1 MNQLHRVN
9 EFARLAGVT
18 VKTLHHYDRLGLLK
32 PTRTHAGYRL
42 YASADR
48 ERLEQ
53 IALLKF
59 IGLPLKDIKTLLD
72 GRSPHAAGVLV
83 AQRRALEEQRLR
95 LDRAIGVIDWEL
107 YEAERMKQSAGV
119 TRVPDRFNDARVSLY
134 QDIASAIDEGVVD
147 DIAGARAQSLLAR
160 WRAIVDE
167 EMQGEDEAVKVRI
180 KEVWAARKTW
190 PPSLKKYVA
199 TLCRLEPA
207 TWEHV
212 ADFIDLG
219 TRT

>member
-1 MNQLHRVN
+1 MDPLHRVN

-32 PTRTHAGYRL
+32 PTRTRAGYRL

-53 IALLKF
+53 IASLKF
-59 IGLPLKDIKTLLD
+59 IGLPLKQIKTLLD
-72 GRSPHAAGVLV
+72 GKSPRAGAALA
-83 AQRRALEEQRLR
+83 AQRRVLEEQRVR
-95 LDRAIGVIDWEL
+95 LDRAIGAIDWEL
-107 YEAERMKQSAGV
+107 YEAERMKQSAGI
-119 TRVPDRFNDARVSLY
+119 TRTPDRFNDARVSLY
-134 QDIASAIDEGVVD
+134 QDIAAAIDEGAVD
-147 DIAGARAQSLLAR
+147 DIASARAQSLLAR
-160 WRAIVDE
+160 WRAIVND
-167 EMQGEDEAVKVRI
+167 EMQGVDDAVRARLKEA
-180 KEVWAARKTW
+180 WAARKTW

-199 TLCRLEPA
+199 TLYRLEPA